1 MSKIILVVFLLSILS
16 ILSLVSGQQRI
27 AAFTMDNLNSTTLS
41 SVADKMQPFDF
52 QSSASMDKV
61 GLYFS
66 FTFMTTQVKQVE
78 DTLKEMNIPFSR
90 SIVREYYVTG
100 PQKLSKLLTLL
111 QTSRITWGKIY
122 PIGNDF
128 VIVD

>member
-1 MSKIILVVFLLSILS
+1 
-16 ILSLVSGQQRI
+16 
-27 AAFTMDNLNSTTLS
+27 
-41 SVADKMQPFDF
+41 
-52 QSSASMDKV
+52 
-61 GLYFS
+61 
-66 FTFMTTQVKQVE
+66 MTTQVKQVE